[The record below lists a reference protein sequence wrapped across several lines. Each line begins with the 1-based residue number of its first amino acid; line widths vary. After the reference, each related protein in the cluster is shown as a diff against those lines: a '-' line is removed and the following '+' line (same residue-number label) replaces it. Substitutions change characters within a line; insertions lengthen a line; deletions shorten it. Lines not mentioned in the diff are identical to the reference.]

1 MKKILIA
8 TRNKDKFKIVSKL
21 LKTNLFPDAEF
32 YNISDINKEII
43 DEVEVGDINNRSKN
57 KAVNIFNQL
66 DENNYD
72 FIIGVDDGIKMKGSL
87 IPNVKDYIKDIL
99 DDKYL
104 SAGEIVYIV
113 RSYTFI
119 NKENKIKTIITEIPF
134 EYSKLDHEYSLEKNS
149 YPLSHVLKPLNLDV
163 PVYKLTDDE
172 SNDYYSLY
180 SKESYNE
187 IKKFFNI
194 N

>member
-1 MKKILIA
+1 MKQILIA

-57 KAVNIFNQL
+57 KAVNVFNQL

-72 FIIGVDDGIKMKGSL
+72 FIIGVDDGIKMKGNL

-119 NKENKIKTIITEIPF
+119 NKENKIKTVTTEIPF

-172 SNDYYSLY
+172 SNNYYSLY

>member
-1 MKKILIA
+1 MKQILIA

-21 LKTNLFPDAEF
+21 LKTNLFPEAEF

-57 KAVNIFNQL
+57 KAVNVFNQL

-72 FIIGVDDGIKMKGSL
+72 FIIGVDDGIKMKGNL

-104 SAGEIVYIV
+104 SSGEIVYIV

-149 YPLSHVLKPLNLDV
+149 YPLSHILKPLNLDV

-172 SNDYYSLY
+172 SNEYYSSY
-180 SKESYNE
+180 SKDSYNE
-187 IKKFFNI
+187 IKEFFNI

>member
-1 MKKILIA
+1 MNKILIA

-21 LKTNLFPDAEF
+21 LKTNLFPDDNF

-43 DEVEVGDINNRSKN
+43 DDVEVGDINNRSKN
-57 KAVNIFNQL
+57 KAVNVFNQL

-72 FIIGVDDGIKMKGSL
+72 FIIGVDDGIKMKGNL

-119 NKENKIKTIITEIPF
+119 NKDNKIKTITTEIPF

-172 SNDYYSLY
+172 SNDYYSSY
-180 SKESYNE
+180 SKDSYNE

>member
-1 MKKILIA
+1 MQKILIA
-8 TRNKDKFKIVSKL
+8 TRNKDKYKIVSKL
-21 LKTNLFPDAEF
+21 LKTNLFPEAEF

-57 KAVNIFNQL
+57 KAVNVFNQL

-72 FIIGVDDGIKMKGSL
+72 FIIGIDDGIKMKGNL
-87 IPNVKDYIKDIL
+87 IPNVKNYIKDIL
-99 DDKYL
+99 ADKYL

-119 NKENKIKTIITEIPF
+119 NKENKIKTITTEIPF
-134 EYSKLDHEYSLEKNS
+134 EYSKLDHEYSLQKNS

-172 SNDYYSLY
+172 SNNYYSLY

>member
-1 MKKILIA
+1 MNKILIA

-21 LKTNLFPDAEF
+21 LKTNLFPDDNF

-43 DEVEVGDINNRSKN
+43 DDVEVGDINNRSKN
-57 KAVNIFNQL
+57 KAVNVFNQL

-72 FIIGVDDGIKMKGSL
+72 FIIGVDDGIKMKGNL

-119 NKENKIKTIITEIPF
+119 NKDNKIKTITTEIPF

-163 PVYKLTDDE
+163 PVYKVTDDE
-172 SNDYYSLY
+172 SNDYYSSY
-180 SKESYNE
+180 SKDSYNE

>member
-1 MKKILIA
+1 MQKILIA
-8 TRNKDKFKIVSKL
+8 TRNKDKYKIVSKL
-21 LKTNLFPDAEF
+21 LKTNLFPEAEF

-57 KAVNIFNQL
+57 KAVNVFNQL

-72 FIIGVDDGIKMKGSL
+72 FIIGIDDGIKIKGNL
-87 IPNVKDYIKDIL
+87 IPNVKNYIKDIL
-99 DDKYL
+99 ADKYL

-119 NKENKIKTIITEIPF
+119 NKENKIKTITTEIPF
-134 EYSKLDHEYSLEKNS
+134 EYSKLDHEYSLQKNS

-172 SNDYYSLY
+172 SNNYYSLY